1 MTPEQ
6 RALLTQRQSTF
17 REFEAER
24 GAALIGFIETIGIQ
38 PAKHVGANAAAYLP
52 HLTKVLRDMRCESD
66 RERTVLSA
74 RVSEYIGEYFAQRFG
89 GRWFVNDT
97 PGSPTFARYVVGQ
110 FTMAPGSPVC
120 IDPFEI
126 GMAFARQPKP
136 RELTLLLA
144 KVESELKAAIEGG
157 ASATGTLL
165 H

>member
-6 RALLTQRQSTF
+6 RALLAQRQSTF

-24 GAALIGFIETIGIQ
+24 LPALIGFLETIGIE
-38 PAKHVGANAAAYLP
+38 PAKHVSANPAAYLP
-52 HLTKVLRDMRCESD
+52 YLTKVLRDMRCESD

-74 RVSEYIGEYFAQRFG
+74 RVSEYIGEYFVQRLG

-97 PGSPTFARYVVGQ
+97 TDSPTFARFVVGQ
-110 FTMAPGSPVC
+110 FTMAPGSPLC

-136 RELTLLLA
+136 RELTALLA
-144 KVESELKAAIEGG
+144 SVEAQLNAAIY
-157 ASATGTLL
+157 SGTPARGSLP